1 MTKSIRFL
9 TLDYAPLMF
18 LTYFIRYFF
27 ISLFIFSGIFFVF
40 SFIQIINDNDVVNG
54 ISFYYLSKAIIYLLP
69 SIISQTLGFSIV
81 FSIFFSV
88 GELSSKGE
96 LIALR
101 VGGYSY
107 YEITKLFFL
116 FVFVLTVFLYFLNN
130 NIVPKYRLKSKEYIR
145 TMMDK
150 ITNITIK
157 KNSFDSISSFTIYA
171 SEVNDNEMKGVS
183 LYRNITNKYN
193 SDFFA
198 TIYARTGYYS
208 LIHEKGI
215 KVTLNDGNISNINK
229 KNYFVF
235 YTGRFK
241 QYSTFIPFEIR
252 TKNYSNPPQYYPT
265 SYLKEQIIKETD
277 NKKIFKIKSEIIS
290 RITSTLSIILF
301 SIISIILA
309 MIVERN
315 SKYFSFLISSG
326 IIVFY
331 YTSTILCEFISKK
344 NNNLFPFINFA
355 PSIIILIS
363 CIYAYYYK
371 LRFR

>member
-1 MTKSIRFL
+1 MSKDIILR
-9 TLDYAPLMF
+9 LDYAPRMF
-18 LTYFIRYFF
+18 LIYFLRYFF

-40 SFIQIINDNDVVNG
+40 SFIQIINDNEITNG

-81 FSIFFSV
+81 FSIFFSI
-88 GELSSKGE
+88 GEISSKGE

-107 YEITKLFFL
+107 YEITKFFFL
-116 FVFVLTVFLYFLNN
+116 FIFMLTIFLYFLNN

-145 TMMDK
+145 TMMNR

-171 SEVNDNEMKGVS
+171 SEVNDNEMKGITI
-183 LYRNITNKYN
+183 YRNIPNKYN

-198 TIYARTGYYS
+198 AIDAKSGYYS
-208 LIHEKGI
+208 VIHEKGI
-215 KVTLNDGNISNINK
+215 KITLNDGNISNINK
-229 KNYFVF
+229 KNYSIF

-241 QYSTFIPFEIR
+241 QYTTFMPFEIR
-252 TKNYSNPPQYYPT
+252 AKNYSNPPKYYPT
-265 SYLKEQIIKETD
+265 SHLKKQITRETD
-277 NKKIFKIKSEIIS
+277 NRKIFEIKSEIIS
-290 RITSTLSIILF
+290 RVTSTLSIIAF
-301 SIISIILA
+301 SLISIILS

-331 YTSTILCEFISKK
+331 YSATILCEFISKK
-344 NNNLFPFINFA
+344 NNNLFPLINFV
-355 PSIIILIS
+355 PFIIILIF
-363 CIYAYYYK
+363 CVYAYYYK